1 MAKSAGDLAK
11 AAPKKEA
18 AAAKIKLLR
27 LNSILHRPKK
37 ELRRPVVKNRR
48 RRTDTENSAG
58 CDGVDRPA
66 NRHECAVLITRPVMR
81 ERRRGTGNE
90 TGGGGDGAAGRQIV
104 EMLQTKLVLTGSAR
118 TQVNIIY

>member
-58 CDGVDRPA
+58 CDGVGRPA
-66 NRHECAVLITRPVMR
+66 YRNECAVLITRPVMWQ
-81 ERRRGTGNE
+81 RRRGTGAE
-90 TGGGGDGAAGRQIV
+90 TSRGGVADRGDAADQAGAHGQRPHPGRQIV
-104 EMLQTKLVLTGSAR
+104 
-118 TQVNIIY
+118 